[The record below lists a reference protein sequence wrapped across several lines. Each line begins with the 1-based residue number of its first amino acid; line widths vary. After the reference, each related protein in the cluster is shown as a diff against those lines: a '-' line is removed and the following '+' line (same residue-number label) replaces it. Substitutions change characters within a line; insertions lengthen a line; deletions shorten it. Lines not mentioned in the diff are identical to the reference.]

1 MKRHRFDPLSFLLGA
16 ALLVVGLPFLLTG
29 DFPVIRPSRIWPL
42 ALIGVGL
49 VLGAW
54 ALASVFN
61 RTKAAAPAE
70 TIAELPPEY
79 PEPTGRDATPT
90 DEDP

>member
-16 ALLVVGLPFLLTG
+16 LLLVIGLPFLLSG

-49 VLGAW
+49 VLGSW
-54 ALASVFN
+54 ALASVLS
-61 RTKAAAPAE
+61 RSRPKPAAD
-70 TIAELPPEY
+70 PPSPST
-79 PEPTGRDATPT
+79 PE
-90 DEDP
+90 

>member
-16 ALLVVGLPFLLTG
+16 ALLVVGLPFLLSG

-54 ALASVFN
+54 ALASVLN
-61 RTKAAAPAE
+61 RTKTVAPAE
-70 TIAELPPEY
+70 TLAEGTAEY
-79 PEPTGRDATPT
+79 PEPTAREATPA

>member
-1 MKRHRFDPLSFLLGA
+1 MRRHRFDPLSFLLGA
-16 ALLVVGLPFLLTG
+16 ALLVVALPFLLSG

-54 ALASVFN
+54 ALASVLS
-61 RTKAAAPAE
+61 RTKTAAPAE
-70 TIAELPPEY
+70 ALGERSPEY
-79 PEPTGRDATPT
+79 PEPTARDESVS
-90 DEDP
+90 DESP

>member
-1 MKRHRFDPLSFLLGA
+1 
-16 ALLVVGLPFLLTG
+16 LLVVGLPFLLSG

-54 ALASVFN
+54 ALASVLN
-61 RTKAAAPAE
+61 RTKAAALVETPAE
-70 TIAELPPEY
+70 RSPEY
-79 PEPTGRDATPT
+79 PEPTARDESAS
-90 DEDP
+90 DESP

>member
-16 ALLVVGLPFLLTG
+16 AVLVVGLPFLLNG

-42 ALIGVGL
+42 ALIGVGA

-54 ALASVFN
+54 ALASVLN
-61 RTKAAAPAE
+61 RTKVAAPSETLAE
-70 TIAELPPEY
+70 RSPEQ
-79 PEPTGRDATPT
+79 PEPIAPESDPA

>member
-1 MKRHRFDPLSFLLGA
+1 MRRHRFDPLSFLLGA
-16 ALLVVGLPFLLTG
+16 ALLVVGLPFLLSG

-54 ALASVFN
+54 ALASVLS
-61 RTKAAAPAE
+61 RTKTAVPAE
-70 TIAELPPEY
+70 TLGERSSEY
-79 PEPTGRDATPT
+79 PEPTARDESAS
-90 DEDP
+90 DESP

>member
-1 MKRHRFDPLSFLLGA
+1 MQPMKRHRFDPLSFLLGA
-16 ALLVVGLPFLLTG
+16 AVLVVGLPFLLSG

-54 ALASVFN
+54 ALASVLN
-61 RTKAAAPAE
+61 RTRRESPTAPV
-70 TIAELPPEY
+70 TSSTDPSELEASSPESSD
-79 PEPTGRDATPT
+79 G
-90 DEDP
+90 

>member
-1 MKRHRFDPLSFLLGA
+1 MRRHRFDPLSFLLGA
-16 ALLVVGLPFLLTG
+16 ALLVAGLPFLLSA

-54 ALASVFN
+54 ALASVLN
-61 RTKAAAPAE
+61 RTRIPTPTETLAE
-70 TIAELPPEY
+70 RSPDY
-79 PEPTGRDATPT
+79 PEPTTRDETPA
-90 DEDP
+90 EEGP